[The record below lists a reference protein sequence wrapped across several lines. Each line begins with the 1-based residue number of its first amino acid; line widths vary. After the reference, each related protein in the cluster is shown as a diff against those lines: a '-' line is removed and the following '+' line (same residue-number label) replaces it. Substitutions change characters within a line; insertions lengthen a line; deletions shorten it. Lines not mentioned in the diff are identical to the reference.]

1 MTIATAGDGY
11 LNFMGNEFGHPEWI
25 DFPGEGN
32 NCSYEH
38 ARRLWSLVDDKDL
51 RFRFLNEF
59 DKAMISLAKKDGFF
73 KPIPLPV
80 VRDNERQI
88 LVFRRGAYLF
98 VFNFNPQSSFSD
110 YRFEVEAGKYLPV
123 LDTDNQLFSG
133 FNRIDDGLEHF
144 TLYREGRN
152 WLSLYIPSRTAV
164 VLQLQEENLKMK
176 K

>member
-1 MTIATAGDGY
+1 
-11 LNFMGNEFGHPEWI
+11 
-25 DFPGEGN
+25 
-32 NCSYEH
+32 
-38 ARRLWSLVDDKDL
+38 
-51 RFRFLNEF
+51 
-59 DKAMISLAKKDGFF
+59 MISLAKKDGFF

-88 LVFRRGAYLF
+88 LVFRRGSLS
-98 VFNFNPQSSFSD
+98 VCFNFNPKVHSPTIG
-110 YRFEVEAGKYLPV
+110 FEVEAGKYLPV

-164 VLQLQEENLKMK
+164 VLQLQEENFKMK

>member
-1 MTIATAGDGY
+1 
-11 LNFMGNEFGHPEWI
+11 
-25 DFPGEGN
+25 
-32 NCSYEH
+32 
-38 ARRLWSLVDDKDL
+38 
-51 RFRFLNEF
+51 
-59 DKAMISLAKKDGFF
+59 MIPNIRKYIHNDRAETNYVST
-73 KPIPLPV
+73 V
-80 VRDNERQI
+80 V
-88 LVFRRGAYLF
+88 Y
-98 VFNFNPQSSFSD
+98 PQSSFSD

-164 VLQLQEENLKMK
+164 VLQLQEENFKMK

>member
-1 MTIATAGDGY
+1 M
-11 LNFMGNEFGHPEWI
+11 
-25 DFPGEGN
+25 
-32 NCSYEH
+32 
-38 ARRLWSLVDDKDL
+38 
-51 RFRFLNEF
+51 
-59 DKAMISLAKKDGFF
+59 
-73 KPIPLPV
+73 
-80 VRDNERQI
+80 
-88 LVFRRGAYLF
+88 VFRRGAYLF

-152 WLSLYIPSRTAV
+152 WLDIPSRTAV
-164 VLQLQEENLKMK
+164 VLQLQEENFKMK